1 MKFLSVI
8 FMLFFMAF
16 LATPTVV
23 GMIDKETDTSF
34 FYNVSEEEEHQSSF
48 SIFESIQTSHISIF
62 NFYIESISKLNFLIS
77 IDLSF
82 DNLAHQI
89 FSPPPN
95 YI

>member
-1 MKFLSVI
+1 
-8 FMLFFMAF
+8 MLFFMAF

-34 FYNVSEEEEHQSSF
+34 LYSVSEEEEHQSSF
-48 SIFESIQTSHISIF
+48 NIFESIQTSHISIF
-62 NFYIESISKLNFLIS
+62 NFNFESISKLNFLVS

-95 YI
+95 YM